1 MVEKREVCGDV
12 GEEVSGRREMGSVR
26 SPINLTCFS
35 TSRARLSEL
44 RISFGTV
51 SGEDFAESARGFQTT
66 FFLAHT
72 RSNSES
78 LVFYFRLKASPLTL
92 ADFPLKSREEL
103 GEGGKPRGKD
113 GLRSTRARGCR
124 VTSASRTCDLKVPSS
139 HANRSKGTDEMYGL

>member
-1 MVEKREVCGDV
+1 MVEKREVCEDV

-26 SPINLTCFS
+26 SPINLTCCS

-51 SGEDFAESARGFQTT
+51 SGEDLAESAKGFQTT
-66 FFLAHT
+66 LFLAHT

-103 GEGGKPRGKD
+103 GEGGKARGKD